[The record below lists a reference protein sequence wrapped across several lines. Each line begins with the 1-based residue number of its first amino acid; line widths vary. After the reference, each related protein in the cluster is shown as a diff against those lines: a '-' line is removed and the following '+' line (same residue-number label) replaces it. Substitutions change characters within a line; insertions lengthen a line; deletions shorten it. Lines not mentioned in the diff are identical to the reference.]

1 LGGAGKIKM
10 RRNAIAPFIKQY
22 AGSSEIFQKI
32 LTFLPPHVSA
42 WANGRERRSESR
54 PFKNNWLIQEENR
67 GRGLTTGAVKS

>member
-32 LTFLPPHVSA
+32 LTFFTT
-42 WANGRERRSESR
+42 SR
-54 PFKNNWLIQEENR
+54 F
-67 GRGLTTGAVKS
+67 GLGKWP